1 MRLSFNSLLAA
12 AAVTTFTAPA
22 FAQLSPGPN
31 PVTGPVTTAQT
42 LTGGTGTVSS
52 GGSIITSGGT
62 TLSITGN
69 STLQNDGTIQNTGN
83 GRAIDSNSGVAN
95 LTVTNTG
102 LISAVSSD
110 AFRVNTDSVVAL
122 TNSGTIQVTNGGQAI
137 DWAAIKTQSNVLT
150 NLATGKITAVGED
163 AVRMGTGGVVNNF
176 GLISATPTGGAD
188 PSGSD
193 GIDLRTLSG
202 IKVTNAGTIMGRHG
216 IATDGSNAG
225 PSTFEVNNLAGGVI
239 AAINGSGLNID
250 GPNASVQATVFND
263 FGGTFKGGVL
273 AGATSG
279 DGDGIDVDGVLTLT
293 NQGDILGLGARG
305 TGNNAEGIAAGGGTI
320 INTATGRI
328 VGSSLVADAA
338 NSETGH
344 GGNGI
349 LIDNSSGGSA
359 VAATVITNY
368 GLIQGKNGVGIQI
381 VGSYADTITN
391 NAGGSILGT
400 GPTAVIQMGG
410 GADILLNRGAIK
422 SEADPITGQHG
433 NAVDLGDGDDQFLID
448 GGAASVAGNVSG
460 GAGNNSLKITAG
472 AGTFAYAD
480 KISNF
485 NKVEVASGTVT
496 LSGEN
501 DYTGSTLVSGGRLVL
516 DGANRIAAASGL
528 VLSGGAL
535 EVANAGGA
543 NGQTFA
549 SLELADTSTI
559 DLDSTTSLTFA
570 ALSAVATGKSLSIVD
585 WDAAASP
592 DYAIRFIGD
601 LTSSAAFLVL
611 MSQTTVN
618 GAAAAWSFD
627 GMYTD
632 VKAVPVPAAFG
643 LLMSGLGLIGA
654 LRRRKTTTAA

>member
-42 LTGGTGTVSS
+42 LSSGTGTVSS

-62 TLSITGN
+62 TLSMTGN

-95 LTVTNTG
+95 LTVVNGG

-110 AFRVNTDSVVAL
+110 AFRVNTDSAVSL
-122 TNSGTIQVTNGGQAI
+122 TNTGTIQVTNGGQAI
-137 DWAAIKTQSNVLT
+137 DWAAIKTASNILT
-150 NLATGKITAVGED
+150 NQVTGKITAVGED
-163 AVRMGTGGVVNNF
+163 AVRMGTGGTVFNY
-176 GLISATPTGGAD
+176 GLISATPTGTTD

-193 GIDLRTLSG
+193 GIDLRTFTG
-202 IKVTNAGTIMGRHG
+202 ITVNNAGTIMGRHG
-216 IATDGSNAG
+216 IATDGSNVA
-225 PSTFEVNNLAGGVI
+225 STFTVNNLAGGTI

-250 GPNASVQATVFND
+250 GPNANVSALVFND

-273 AGATSG
+273 ATATNG
-279 DGDGIDVDGVLTLT
+279 DGDGIDVDGILTLT
-293 NQGDILGLGARG
+293 NQGDVLGLGARG
-305 TGNNAEGIAAGGGTI
+305 AGNNAEGIAAGGGTI

-328 VGSSLVADAA
+328 IGSSLTTDAA
-338 NSETGH
+338 NSEAGH
-344 GGNGI
+344 AGNGI
-349 LIDNSSGGSA
+349 LIDNSSGGAAVSA
-359 VAATVITNY
+359 TLITNY

-381 VGSYADTITN
+381 VGSFADSITN

-400 GPTAVIQMGG
+400 GTAATIQMGG
-410 GADILLNRGAIK
+410 GADILLNRGLIK
-422 SEADPITGQHG
+422 NDADPVSGLRG
-433 NAVDLGDGDDQFLID
+433 SAVDLGDGDDQFLID
-448 GGAASVAGNVSG
+448 GGAASVVGNVSG
-460 GAGNNSLKITAG
+460 GAGNNTMKITAG

-480 KISNF
+480 KLSNF

-501 DYTGSTLVSGGRLVL
+501 AYTGTTLISGGRLVL
-516 DGANRIAAASGL
+516 DGANRIAAASAL

-549 SLELADTSTI
+549 SLELADSSTI
-559 DLDSTTSLTFA
+559 DLASTTSLTFA
-570 ALSAVATGKSLSIVD
+570 ALSAVASGKTLSIVD

-592 DYAIRFIGD
+592 DYAIRFVGD

-632 VKAVPVPAAFG
+632 VRAVPVPAAFG
-643 LLMSGLGLIGA
+643 LLMSGLGLLGA
-654 LRRRKTTTAA
+654 FRRRKTTTA

>member
-1 MRLSFNSLLAA
+1 MRLSLNSLWAA

-42 LTGGTGTVSS
+42 LSTGTGTVNSV
-52 GGSIITSGGT
+52 GSIITSGGT
-62 TLSITGN
+62 TLSMTGT
-69 STLQNDGTIQNTGN
+69 STLVNNGTIQNTGT

-95 LTVTNTG
+95 LTVTNSG

-110 AFRVNTDSVVAL
+110 AFRVNTDSAVSLV
-122 TNSGTIQVTNGGQAI
+122 NSGTIQVTNGGQAI
-137 DWAAIKTQSNVLT
+137 DWAAIKTAGNVLT
-150 NLATGKITAVGED
+150 NQATGRITAVGED
-163 AVRMGTGGVVNNF
+163 AVRMGIGGVVNNL

-193 GIDLRTLSG
+193 GIDLRTLTG
-202 IKVTNAGTIMGRHG
+202 ITVNNAGTIMGRHG

-225 PSTFEVNNLAGGVI
+225 PSTFTVNNVAGGLI

-250 GPNASVQATVFND
+250 GPNATVTATVFND
-263 FGGTFKGGVL
+263 FGSTFKGGVL
-273 AGATSG
+273 AGATDG

-305 TGNNAEGIAAGGGTI
+305 TGNNAEGIAAGGGTL

-328 VGSSLVADAA
+328 IGSSLVADAA

-349 LIDNSSGGSA
+349 LIDNSDGGSA
-359 VAATVITNY
+359 IAATVITNY

-410 GADILLNRGAIK
+410 GGDILLNRGAIK
-422 SEADPITGQHG
+422 SEADPVTGQHG

-448 GGAASVAGNVSG
+448 GGAASIVGNVSG
-460 GAGNNSLKITAG
+460 GAGNNTLKITAG
-472 AGTFAYAD
+472 TGSFAYSD

-485 NKVEVASGTVT
+485 NKVEVASGTAT

-501 DYTGSTLVSGGRLVL
+501 DYTGTTLVSGGRLVL
-516 DGANRIAAASGL
+516 DGANRIAAASAL
-528 VLSGGAL
+528 VLSSGAL

-549 SLELADTSTI
+549 SLELADSSTI

-570 ALSAVATGKSLSIVD
+570 ALSAVASGKSLSIVD

-592 DYAIRFIGD
+592 EYAIRFIGD
-601 LTSSAAFLVL
+601 LTSSAAFLAL

-654 LRRRKTTTAA
+654 FRRRKTTTA

>member
-42 LTGGTGTVSS
+42 LSTGTGTVSS

-62 TLSITGN
+62 TLTMTGN
-69 STLQNDGTIQNTGN
+69 STLQNNGTIQNTGN
-83 GRAIDSNSGVAN
+83 GRAIDSNSGIAN
-95 LTVTNTG
+95 LTVINNG

-110 AFRVNTDSVVAL
+110 AFRVNTDSPVAL
-122 TNSGTIQVTNGGQAI
+122 TNTGTIQVTNGGQAI
-137 DWAAIKTQSNVLT
+137 DWAAIKTASNVLT
-150 NLATGKITAVGED
+150 NQATGKITAVGED
-163 AVRMGTGGVVNNF
+163 AVRMGTGGTVFNY
-176 GLISATPTGGAD
+176 GLISATPTGTTD

-193 GIDLRTLSG
+193 GIDLRTFTG
-202 IKVTNAGTIMGRHG
+202 ITVNNAGTITGRHG
-216 IATDGSNAG
+216 IATDGSNVAG
-225 PSTFEVNNLAGGVI
+225 SYTVNNLAGGTI
-239 AAINGSGLNID
+239 AALNGSGLNID
-250 GPNASVQATVFND
+250 GPNANVSALVFND

-273 AGATSG
+273 ASASSG
-279 DGDGIDVDGVLTLT
+279 DGDGIDVDGILTLT
-293 NQGDILGLGARG
+293 NKGDVLGLGARG

-320 INTATGRI
+320 INTETGRI
-328 VGSSLVADAA
+328 IGSSLIADAA
-338 NSETGH
+338 NSESGH
-344 GGNGI
+344 AGNGI
-349 LIDNSSGGSA
+349 LIDNSSGGA
-359 VAATVITNY
+359 AIAATLITNY
-368 GLIQGKNGVGIQI
+368 GVIQGKNGVGIQI
-381 VGSYADTITN
+381 VGSFADSITN

-400 GPTAVIQMGG
+400 GTAATIQMGG
-410 GADILLNRGAIK
+410 GADILLNRGLIK
-422 SEADPITGQHG
+422 NDADPVSGLRG
-433 NAVDLGDGDDQFLID
+433 SAVDLGDGDDQFLID
-448 GGAASVAGNVSG
+448 GGAASLVGNVSG
-460 GAGNNSLKITAG
+460 GAGNNTMKITAG

-480 KISNF
+480 KLSNF

-501 DYTGSTLVSGGRLVL
+501 AYTGTTLISGGRLVL
-516 DGANRIAAASGL
+516 EGANRVDAASAL

-549 SLELADTSTI
+549 SFELADSSTI
-559 DLDSTTSLTFA
+559 DLDSTTSLTFG
-570 ALSAVATGKSLSIVD
+570 ALSAVASGKSLSIVD

-592 DYAIRFIGD
+592 DYAIRFVGN

-627 GMYTD
+627 GVYTD
-632 VKAVPVPAAFG
+632 VRAVPVPAAFG
-643 LLMSGLGLIGA
+643 LLMSGLGLLGA
-654 LRRRKTTTAA
+654 FRRRKTTAA